1 MFDKWKSKNALCKA
15 YKLYHEKKMSYLK
28 TSTIDLYKQ
37 LQDIQYA
44 IAYVLCEYFDFNYE
58 FYYDNFPSNYK
69 WYIANDYIYC
79 YDECKEAY
87 EKFVKDNKTNH
98 NIAWSIDDFKNNH
111 YTHYTKGDIIYNMA
125 NGCLY
130 MYDGKNFIN
139 MC

>member
-58 FYYDNFPSNYK
+58 FYYDNFPSSYK
-69 WYIANDYIYC
+69 WCIAYDYIRY

-87 EKFVKDNKTNH
+87 ENIIKENNTNNTINCDYIAQHTKDY
-98 NIAWSIDDFKNNH
+98 I
-111 YTHYTKGDIIYNMA
+111 KGDVIYNME

-130 MYDGKNFIN
+130 MYDGKNFVN